1 MLRWQSNRA
10 SEESVLGITRA
21 QDLFD
26 AQAKILEKIARSD
39 PLQDVLDTITSS
51 VERLGDGVLCSI
63 LLLDDAG
70 ATVRHGSA
78 PSLPIEYIQA
88 IDGLPI
94 GPSAGS
100 CGTAAFRNEA
110 VIVTDVA
117 SDPLWENYRDVTL
130 PHGLRACWSTPIRSS
145 TDGHVLGTFA
155 MYYREPRGP
164 SAVDRELVDLSVH
177 LASIAIERVLQEE
190 SLRNSEE
197 LFRAVFNHAPA
208 GVGIA
213 SMDGRMQR
221 TNATFQELVGYSSDE
236 LQSMTF
242 FDLTHPEDRDN
253 ELALFEELLA
263 GQRDTYRLEKR
274 YVVKDG
280 SVVWVDVA
288 GALVRGPDDKPRF
301 GIGMIQDITER
312 KRLEEQLIHSQRME
326 ALGRLAG
333 GIAHDFNNL
342 LQVIMSAAENLPL
355 QDGAG
360 AASSRLIQRAADDG
374 ARLVTQLLAYAR
386 KQVIRPVQVCPNSL
400 LEDDREM
407 VSRVLGEDV
416 VIEYDLM
423 SGLWMTSIDPGQFSQ
438 MLLNLVVN
446 AREAMPTG
454 GRVRVATTH
463 VTLPTETVWHG
474 GTLPEGDYV
483 RISVSDTGRGI
494 EAKDLP
500 HVFEPFYS
508 TKPMVEGSGLGL
520 STVYGIVS
528 QAEGAILIDSSPGE
542 GATFDIYLPRAPE
555 S

>member
-1 MLRWQSNRA
+1 MSDD
-10 SEESVLGITRA
+10 SVLGPTRA
-21 QDLFD
+21 QGLFD

-39 PLQDVLDTITSS
+39 PLQEVLDTITSS
-51 VERLGDGVLCSI
+51 VEDLGEGVLCSI
-63 LLLDDAG
+63 LLMDENG
-70 ATVRHGSA
+70 TTVRHGSA
-78 PSLPIEYIQA
+78 PSLPIDYIEA
-88 IDGLPI
+88 IDGLAI
-94 GPSAGS
+94 GPAAGS
-100 CGTAAFRNEA
+100 CGTAAFRNEP

-117 SDPLWENYRDVTL
+117 SDVLWDDYRAVAL

-177 LASIAIERVLQEE
+177 LASIAVERVLQEE

-213 SMDGRMQR
+213 SLDGRVQR
-221 TNATFQELVGYSSDE
+221 SNAVFQDLVGYSAAE
-236 LQSMTF
+236 LETMTF
-242 FDLTHPEDRDN
+242 FDLTHPDDVDR
-253 ELALFEELLA
+253 ERALFEELLA
-263 GQRDTYRLEKR
+263 GRRDTYRLEKR

-280 SVVWVDVA
+280 GVVWADVA
-288 GALVRGPDDKPRF
+288 GALVRGPDGKPRF

-342 LQVIMSAAENLPL
+342 LQVIMSAAENLPTAE
-355 QDGAG
+355 DSGGAN
-360 AASSRLIQRAADDG
+360 SRLIQRAADDG

-386 KQVIRPVQVCPNSL
+386 KQVIRPVEVCPNSL

-416 VIEYDLM
+416 VIDYDLM
-423 SGLWMTSIDPGQFSQ
+423 PGLWKAVIDPGQFSQ
-438 MLLNLVVN
+438 MLMNLVVN
-446 AREAMPTG
+446 AREAMPSG

-463 VTLPTETVWHG
+463 ATVASPKVWQG
-474 GTLPEGDYV
+474 GTLSTGDYV

-494 EAKDLP
+494 AAKDLP

-528 QAEGAILIDSSPGE
+528 QAEGAIFIDSTPDR
-542 GATFDIYLPRAPE
+542 GATFDVYLPRAPE
-555 S
+555 F